1 VWVLGVIAEA
11 ELAMP
16 VERHRVALE
25 AHYRVGMKTGWVP
38 GTGIGYGYQN
48 GT

>member
-25 AHYRVGMKTGWVP
+25 AHYRVTLSGEP
-38 GTGIGYGYQN
+38 AL
-48 GT
+48 